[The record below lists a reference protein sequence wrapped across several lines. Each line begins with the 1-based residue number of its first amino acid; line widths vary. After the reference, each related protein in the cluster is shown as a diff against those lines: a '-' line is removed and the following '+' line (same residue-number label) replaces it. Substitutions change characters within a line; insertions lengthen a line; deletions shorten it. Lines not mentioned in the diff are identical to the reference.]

1 MEKGRVF
8 VSGGTG
14 FLASWMI
21 KRLLEEGY
29 YVNTTIKCRSTSGST
44 KDVSYLTN
52 LPGAS
57 ERLKIFEA
65 DLSKPETFDAPIKG
79 CIGVF
84 HVAHPIDFEGK
95 EPEAVQTE
103 KSIKGGLGI
112 LQACINSPTVKKV
125 VYTSSASTVVLNG
138 KTHTDQVLDEES
150 WSDVDFIRAHFKDFG
165 ASYFVSKTLTEKAM
179 LEFGGNN
186 GLDVVTVI
194 PTFIHGPFLG
204 SRCPGSVRVSMA
216 MIFGDTDNYEMLT
229 KTDFVHV
236 DDVAR
241 AHIHLLEYPE
251 AKGRYICSRIG
262 VTISE
267 LYKFLS
273 SRYVKY
279 KMPNIDSLKD
289 VDKMK
294 LPGVSSRKLLD
305 TGFQFNYGL
314 EEMFDD
320 AISCCKQSNLL

>member
-8 VSGGTG
+8 VSG
-14 FLASWMI
+14 
-21 KRLLEEGY
+21 
-29 YVNTTIKCRSTSGST
+29 GST

-57 ERLKIFEA
+57 KRLKIFEA
-65 DLSKPETFDAPIKG
+65 DLSKPETFDTPIKG

-103 KSIKGGLGI
+103 KSIKGGLG
-112 LQACINSPTVKKV
+112 
-125 VYTSSASTVVLNG
+125 
-138 KTHTDQVLDEES
+138 
-150 WSDVDFIRAHFKDFG
+150 
-165 ASYFVSKTLTEKAM
+165 
-179 LEFGGNN
+179 
-186 GLDVVTVI
+186 
-194 PTFIHGPFLG
+194 
-204 SRCPGSVRVSMA
+204 
-216 MIFGDTDNYEMLT
+216 DTDNYEMLT

-251 AKGRYICSRIG
+251 AKGS
-262 VTISE
+262 
-267 LYKFLS
+267 
-273 SRYVKY
+273 
-279 KMPNIDSLKD
+279 SLKD

-314 EEMFDD
+314 EEKFDD
-320 AISCCKQSNLL
+320 AISCCNQNNLL